1 METSVILYETVYI
14 TELAISMLQISVGDT
29 GTDFE
34 LEKVHNMSVT
44 LTAIVASVTVWV
56 VGSGRSRL
64 YRYVLGNG
72 RWLSGQSSSSCCTWW
87 QPLLRPDR
95 TGQVVWPAVSEH
107 QTFIVRPL
115 DRRMVLPRVMSV
127 IEQLVHAAVLW
138 MEIGASSHRCV
149 ILRIAAAGV
158 ACAAPLT
165 DCWLDFL
172 YHFCR
177 DESESC
183 VHVFVARR
191 SDGGRC
197 VTF

>member
-72 RWLSGQSSSSCCTWW
+72 R
-87 QPLLRPDR
+87 
-95 TGQVVWPAVSEH
+95 
-107 QTFIVRPL
+107 
-115 DRRMVLPRVMSV
+115 
-127 IEQLVHAAVLW
+127 
-138 MEIGASSHRCV
+138 
-149 ILRIAAAGV
+149 
-158 ACAAPLT
+158 
-165 DCWLDFL
+165 
-172 YHFCR
+172 
-177 DESESC
+177 
-183 VHVFVARR
+183 
-191 SDGGRC
+191 
-197 VTF
+197 